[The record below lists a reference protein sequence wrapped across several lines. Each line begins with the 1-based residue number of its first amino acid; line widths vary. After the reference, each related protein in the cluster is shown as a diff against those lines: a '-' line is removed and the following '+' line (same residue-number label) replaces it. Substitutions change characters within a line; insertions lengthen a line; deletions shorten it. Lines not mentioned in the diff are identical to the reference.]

1 MFIALREACS
11 VIVFKKTQDYFYL
24 SIPQLTLYDIYMY
37 IYIYLSCLKLGYVFE
52 ILMLI
57 YGEDFIHVEKIILN

>member
-1 MFIALREACS
+1 M
-11 VIVFKKTQDYFYL
+11 
-24 SIPQLTLYDIYMY
+24 IYIC